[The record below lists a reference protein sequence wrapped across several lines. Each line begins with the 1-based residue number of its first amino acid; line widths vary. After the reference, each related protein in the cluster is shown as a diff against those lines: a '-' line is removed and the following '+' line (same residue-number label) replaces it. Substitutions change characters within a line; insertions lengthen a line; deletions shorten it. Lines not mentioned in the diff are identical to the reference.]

1 MTQKCKISWLKVGI
15 LCAYVAKKI
24 YNCKSVL
31 GNIYISARL
40 DGTGEKMRSKMSQ
53 HSSIEDWL
61 ELGSEIVDR
70 KPTKLGQK
78 RVRWLLSRDII
89 ANRQSNRGLP
99 TTY

>member
-1 MTQKCKISWLKVGI
+1 MTRKMQNIAIFMAKSWYFMCICGQ
-15 LCAYVAKKI
+15 KKI
-24 YNCKSVL
+24 NCISVL
-31 GNIYISARL
+31 RNIYISARL

-78 RVRWLLSRDII
+78 RVRWPLSFDFI
-89 ANRQSNRGLP
+89 ASRLN
-99 TTY
+99 

>member
-1 MTQKCKISWLKVGI
+1 MAKSWYFMCICG
-15 LCAYVAKKI
+15 KKI
-24 YNCKSVL
+24 YNCISVL